1 MKKKIVPVLIAV
13 VLIILTVGIG
23 LGTGIMEKYSYSNE
37 RVDIKEYLGIS
48 GEEETAIIL
57 NNELIEA
64 NALFREGQYYLP
76 FSFIYENIN
85 ERFYYDKNENLL
97 IYTMPTYSVTA
108 VSADA
113 GYTEQGSRV
122 DTGWVV
128 TFAEGEE
135 IYVAADYVKKFVN
148 FSYVA
153 KTQPN
158 CIQIATKWEEKTV
171 ASIKKNTK
179 LREKG
184 GIKSAIVTDAFKGEK
199 VTILETMETWSKV
212 INESGIIG
220 YVENKRLNESEKVA
234 QTPVTEVTEPVFT
247 SLTADYKINLVWH
260 LVTNKEANQKG
271 AEYIDRTKNVN
282 TIVPTWFAL
291 SDNEGNIS
299 SLADSEYVTQM
310 HNRGLKVWAMFDNF
324 TNKEVSTKEVLSYT
338 SKRTR
343 LIDKLINEMKTYGL
357 DGINLD
363 FEQIDE
369 EYSKDYIQ
377 FIRELSVACRNN
389 GFVFSVDNYVPMEH
403 TAHYNRTEQG
413 IFADYVV
420 IMGYDEHWLGSKEAG
435 SVASIDFVDNGIA
448 NTLLEVPKEKVIN
461 ALPFYT
467 ILWGHGEEVSSKAY
481 GMDAAAELL
490 TSKGVTTV
498 WDEIT
503 CQNYASYTEDG
514 VNYEIW
520 LEDAASIETKINIM
534 KKHDIAGVAGWRL
547 GLESA
552 ATWDKIAMFLQE

>member
-13 VLIILTVGIG
+13 VLIVLTIMIG
-23 LGTGIMEKYSYSNE
+23 FGTGIMEKYSYSDE
-37 RVDIKEYLGIS
+37 RADLKTYLGIT

-57 NNELIEA
+57 NDELLEA
-64 NALFREGQYYLP
+64 KALFRNGQYYFPL
-76 FSFIYENIN
+76 SFIHNEIN
-85 ERFYYDKNENLL
+85 DRFYYDNNENIL

-108 VSADA
+108 VSADT
-113 GYTEQGSRV
+113 GYTEQGNRV
-122 DTGWVV
+122 DTGWII
-128 TFAEGEE
+128 TFVEGEE
-135 IYVAADYVKKFVN
+135 IYVAADYVKKYAN
-148 FSYVA
+148 FSYVGH
-153 KTQPN
+153 TQPN
-158 CIQIATKWEEKTV
+158 RMQVATKWEEKTV
-171 ASIKKNTK
+171 STIKKNTK

-184 GIKSAIVTDAFKGEK
+184 GVKSAIVADALKGQK
-199 VTILETMETWSKV
+199 VTVLETMETWSKV
-212 INESGIIG
+212 KNESGIIG
-220 YVENKRLNESEKVA
+220 YVENKRLEESQKET
-234 QTPVTEVTEPVFT
+234 QTPVTDVEEPVFT
-247 SLTADYKINLVWH
+247 SLTADYKVNLVWH

-271 AEYIDRTKNVN
+271 AQYLDSTKNVN

-299 SLADSEYVTQM
+299 SLADSAYVNEM

-324 TNKEVSTKEVLSYT
+324 TNKEVSTGEVLTYT

-343 LIDKLINEMKTYGL
+343 LIENLMNEMKAYGL
-357 DGINLD
+357 DGLNLD
-363 FEQIDE
+363 FETIDK
-369 EYSKDYIQ
+369 EYSNDYIQ

-389 GFVFSVDNYVPMEH
+389 GFVFSVDNYVPTEY
-403 TAHYNRTEQG
+403 TAHYNRREQG
-413 IFADYVV
+413 IFADYIV
-420 IMGYDEHWLGSKEAG
+420 IMGYDEHWLGSNEAG

-467 ILWGHGEEVSSKAY
+467 ILWGHGEELSSKAY
-481 GMDAAAELL
+481 SMDAAAELL
-490 TSKGVTTV
+490 TSKGITAT
-498 WDEIT
+498 WDETT
-503 CQNYASYTEDG
+503 CQNYASYTEES

-552 ATWDKIAMFLQE
+552 ATWDKIAMFMQE